1 MRVKSPILFSE
12 FPYQLNRD
20 ANIEKKRTFGWK
32 ENAKSIWAGKKNMF
46 CREKSKPNESANR
59 TWPRQVGGLAAVA
72 REAVA
77 RDFSATPGIAL
88 TMTTWDLT
96 TKNGDG

>member
-1 MRVKSPILFSE
+1 
-12 FPYQLNRD
+12 
-20 ANIEKKRTFGWK
+20 
-32 ENAKSIWAGKKNMF
+32 MF